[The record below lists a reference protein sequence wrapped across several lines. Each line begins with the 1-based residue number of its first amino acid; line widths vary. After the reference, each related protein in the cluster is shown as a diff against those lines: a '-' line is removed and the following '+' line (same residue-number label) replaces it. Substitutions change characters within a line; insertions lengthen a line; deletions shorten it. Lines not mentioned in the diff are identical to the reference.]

1 MASNIFELIGVS
13 GAGKTTWA
21 KEQKHVVDLSSDA
34 IRDELCKQAGIY
46 PLYDQPPAVVK
57 RTNAQVF
64 AVLHARLEAA
74 LRANREKIIIDAT
87 NLNRARR
94 TALYKRVKL
103 LAPTCRVFAIVFPT
117 PPLPELVRRVT
128 HRGIHDVPA
137 AGLAAQLAA
146 FEAPEQFVDCDH
158 VIQF

>member
-1 MASNIFELIGVS
+1 MPVKIKSPTLNVKNCDTKAIIFS
-13 GAGKTTWA
+13 G
-21 KEQKHVVDLSSDA
+21 
-34 IRDELCKQAGIY
+34 
-46 PLYDQPPAVVK
+46 
-57 RTNAQVF
+57 
-64 AVLHARLEAA
+64 
-74 LRANREKIIIDAT
+74 EKIIIDAT

-103 LAPTCRVFAIVFPT
+103 LAPICRVFAIVFPN

-146 FEAPEQFVDCDH
+146 FEAPEQFVDCDY
-158 VIQF
+158 VIHF